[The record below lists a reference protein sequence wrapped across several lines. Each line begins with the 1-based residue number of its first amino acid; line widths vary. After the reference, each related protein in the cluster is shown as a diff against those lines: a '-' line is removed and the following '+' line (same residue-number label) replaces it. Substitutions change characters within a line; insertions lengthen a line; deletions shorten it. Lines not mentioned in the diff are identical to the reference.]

1 MEQSELES
9 DDQVSEAGLG
19 AEERASEA
27 PAKGAGE
34 VGQVEEPGFW
44 ASVRESLRG
53 TERDFTKGS
62 LNRAVGL
69 LAVPMVLEM
78 AGESVFAVCDAFF
91 VARLGSHA
99 LAAVGLTESMLEL
112 IYAVAVG
119 LSMAT
124 TAMVARRT
132 GEKDP
137 RGAARAGIQAIVV
150 GIVTAAVLGTAGA
163 IFAPQ
168 LLGLMGASAETVE
181 MGATY
186 TRVMYAGMVT
196 ILLLFLNNAISRGV
210 GDATTAMRALW
221 IANAI
226 NLVLDPCLI
235 FGLGPF
241 PELGL
246 MGAAVATTIG
256 RGTGMLYQFWGFR
269 KSKRLQMTR
278 EDVAVD
284 WAVIVRLLRI
294 SAGGVGQMLIASTSY
309 VGLIRILATFGSAVL
324 AGYVISIRIVIF
336 IILPSWGLSNAA
348 ATLVGQNLGAG
359 KPERAERAVW
369 LTGMWNTMFM
379 VVVTVV
385 FLLFAPEIIRFF
397 TTDPEVFSVGI
408 RSLRIISYG
417 YVFYAWGMVM
427 MQAFNGAGD
436 TATPTW
442 INFFCFWLF
451 QIPLAYILAKPLDVG
466 PAGVFVSIA
475 LSYSLSAVVG
485 VILFRRG
492 KWKEKKV

>member
-1 MEQSELES
+1 
-9 DDQVSEAGLG
+9 
-19 AEERASEA
+19 
-27 PAKGAGE
+27 
-34 VGQVEEPGFW
+34 
-44 ASVRESLRG
+44 
-53 TERDFTKGS
+53 
-62 LNRAVGL
+62 
-69 LAVPMVLEM
+69 MVLEM

-112 IYAVAVG
+112 VYAVAVG

-132 GEKDP
+132 GEKDH
-137 RGAARAGIQAIVV
+137 RGAARAGVQAIVI
-150 GIVTAAVLGTAGA
+150 GIVTAAVFGITGA
-163 IFAPQ
+163 WLAPDV
-168 LLGLMGASAETVE
+168 LGLMGASPETVE
-181 MGATY
+181 TGTTY
-186 TRVMYAGMVT
+186 TRVIYAGMVT
-196 ILLLFLNNAISRGV
+196 VLLLFLNNAIYRGV
-210 GDATTAMRALW
+210 GDAAKAMRALW

-246 MGAAVATTIG
+246 TGAAVATTIG
-256 RGTGMLYQFWGFR
+256 RGTGVLYQFWGFR
-269 KSKRLQMTR
+269 KSKRLKMIR
-278 EDVAVD
+278 DDVVVD
-284 WAVIVRLLRI
+284 LRVIARLLRL
-294 SAGGVGQMLIASTSY
+294 SAGGVGQMLIATASY
-309 VGLIRILATFGSAVL
+309 VALIRILATFGSAVL

-348 ATLVGQNLGAG
+348 ATLVGQNLGAR

-369 LTGMWNTMFM
+369 LTGMWNMMFM
-379 VVVTVV
+379 AIVTVV
-385 FLLFAPEIIRFF
+385 FLVFAPEIIRVF
-397 TTDPEVFSVGI
+397 TSDPEVLGI
-408 RSLRIISYG
+408 GIESLRVISYG

-436 TATPTW
+436 TVTPTW
-442 INFFCFWLF
+442 INFYCFWMF
-451 QIPLAYILAKPLDVG
+451 QIPFGYILAKVVDVG
-466 PAGVFVSIA
+466 PAGVFVAIA

-485 VILFRRG
+485 VVLFRRG